1 MAWAIGA
8 GSTGSTPFAP
18 AVGANAIGVLRAALL
33 VGLFGLA
40 GAILQGGSITDAVG
54 RELVLG
60 QAIPPVAAAVAL
72 TAAAALVAIG
82 VFAGYPIATAFTVTG
97 AVVGAG
103 LALGG
108 DPNWSKYGQI
118 STLWIATPFVGG
130 GAAYGIA
137 RLLRAETVPD
147 RVGIPLLAGILGAT
161 LTHLRFDALGP
172 PGQGGSPASWTA
184 DHVAL
189 DSTVSMVLVTL
200 AAALVAAAL
209 VRWAVHSDPR
219 SGARTFVV
227 ALGALVAFSAGG
239 TQVGLAAGPMLP
251 VVEGLPVQPSHVIG
265 VAGFAMLVG
274 SWTGAP
280 RMIKAVAQD
289 YSSLGPRR
297 SIAALLPSY
306 LIAQTAVL
314 YGIPISFNEIVI
326 SAVVGSGLAAGADS
340 VSARKISRTVLAWL
354 GSLVLAFGVCY
365 ALVAVL
371 PIGV

>member
-33 VGLFGLA
+33 VGVLGLA
-40 GAILQGGSITDAVG
+40 GALLQGGSVTEAVG
-54 RELVLG
+54 RELVIG
-60 QAIPPVAAAVAL
+60 QAIPPLAAALAL
-72 TAAAALVAIG
+72 SAAAILVAIG

-108 DPNWSKYGQI
+108 DPNWPKYAQI
-118 STLWIATPFVGG
+118 GALWVGTPFLGG

-137 RLLRAETVPD
+137 RLLRADGVPE
-147 RVGIPLLAGILGAT
+147 RWLIPSLGGVLGLTLA
-161 LTHLRFDALGP
+161 HLRFDLL
-172 PGQGGSPASWTA
+172 GSPGERGSLARWTA
-184 DHVAL
+184 WKL
-189 DSTVSMVLVTL
+189 DLDPSLGMPLATA
-200 AAALVAAAL
+200 AAALTVGAL
-209 VRWAVHSDPR
+209 VYATVRSDPR
-219 SGARTFVV
+219 QGARRFVV

-239 TQVGLAAGPMLP
+239 SQVGLAAGPMLP
-251 VVEGLPVQPSHVIG
+251 VVEGTVIEPMHVIG
-265 VAGFAMLVG
+265 VAGGAMLLG

-289 YSSLGPRR
+289 YGSLGPRR

-314 YGIPISFNEIVI
+314 FGIPISFNEIVI
-326 SAVVGSGLAAGADS
+326 SAVVGSGLAAGADAI
-340 VSARKISRTVLAWL
+340 SATKVRRTLAAWAASFL
-354 GSLVLAFGVCY
+354 IALAVTF
-365 ALVAVL
+365 AVVYVI
-371 PIGV
+371 PM